1 MTPAQL
7 AQAAGCGLPVAA
19 GWLSHIE
26 AAMARFNINTAARKA
41 AFIAQI
47 SHESGRF
54 SRIEENLNYSAA
66 GLLKIFPRHFTAD
79 QAASYARKPQAIAN
93 RVYAG
98 RMGNGA
104 EVSGDGW
111 RYRGRGLIQITGLN
125 NYAACGNATGL
136 SLVANPDLL
145 LGLAA
150 AAMSAAWFW
159 SSNGCN
165 EIADRGD
172 FAGIT
177 KRINGGLIGAAD
189 RVALFN
195 QATEALA

>member
-7 AQAAGCGLPVAA
+7 AQAAGCSLAVAA
-19 GWLSHIE
+19 GWLPHIE
-26 AAMARFNINTAARKA
+26 AAMARFNINTAGRKA

-54 SRIEENLNYSAA
+54 SRIEENLNYSAD

-125 NYAACGNATGL
+125 NYKACGNATGL
-136 SLVANPDLL
+136 SLVTNPDLL

-165 EIADRGD
+165 ELADRDD

-177 KRINGGLIGAAD
+177 KRINGGLNGQAD
-189 RVALFN
+189 RLALFA
-195 QATEALA
+195 QAETVFA